1 MKKITLEKIWRCLEQ
16 EGPEVNIP
24 KRIQD
29 KATDSIIRM
38 MELSR
43 SRNEDN
49 DKGDS

>member
-1 MKKITLEKIWRCLEQ
+1 MKKITLEKILSCLEQ

-38 MELSR
+38 MELSC